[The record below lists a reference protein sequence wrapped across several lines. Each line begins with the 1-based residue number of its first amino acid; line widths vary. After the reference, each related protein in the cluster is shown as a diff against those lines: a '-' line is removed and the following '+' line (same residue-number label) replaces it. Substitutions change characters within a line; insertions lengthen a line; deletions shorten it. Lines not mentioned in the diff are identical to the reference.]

1 MDTSAEPTPAA
12 GPRAASA
19 RISGRRDNASA
30 RVGPKA
36 AHGLEQL
43 LTRGLAVGYQPRL
56 PIYSSRFGDQ
66 LFFNFFN
73 DVEWMCRDDSIRLPL
88 QFVMGPAAHAEWGVE
103 GRTNAEALFVAQ
115 QLQWFWSNAVPR
127 VQGKGYPFG
136 YCGGEMT
143 YDVHE
148 GLLVQSR
155 FKIFNPRDTDP
166 ARHPTTK
173 KPCEVWVHNTA
184 EGVTKLHGWREDIP
198 NKAFWYAHLDDYD
211 RLRGESQ
218 VWAAYR
224 PWLRLTGRDGGEE
237 LIDLGFYRL
246 GVPPTVVD
254 HPNQPYTAAAGKG
267 QPYANNGFTHTR
279 DEARSIAESG
289 KSGAGIAVSSEQ
301 QNGVRKWD
309 YRVLATGIN
318 GTQLIEYVEYLERK
332 CYKGVGIPPELLQA
346 AESGSGYSGRAI
358 PLEGFLTSQQRP
370 VNDMTRSWFDQIGQP
385 LLRWNFGPD
394 AWARVSPKPLLGSY
408 KKNAWDSPG
417 EQPPPGGPPGGMP
430 PGGPPGQT
438 ATMSTGFGPPG
449 GSALLVRA
457 GGEIHDLRPAS
468 VSVPD
473 MAFLS
478 TGVPADD
485 LAARLAGMTD
495 AELVALAGGD
505 DPGAD

>member
-148 GLLVQSR
+148 GMLVQSR

-166 ARHPTTK
+166 ARHP
-173 KPCEVWVHNTA
+173 
-184 EGVTKLHGWREDIP
+184 
-198 NKAFWYAHLDDYD
+198 DD
-211 RLRGESQ
+211 Q
-218 VWAAYR
+218 
-224 PWLRLTGRDGGEE
+224 
-237 LIDLGFYRL
+237 
-246 GVPPTVVD
+246 
-254 HPNQPYTAAAGKG
+254 
-267 QPYANNGFTHTR
+267 
-279 DEARSIAESG
+279 EA
-289 KSGAGIAVSSEQ
+289 
-301 QNGVRKWD
+301 VR
-309 YRVLATGIN
+309 
-318 GTQLIEYVEYLERK
+318 
-332 CYKGVGIPPELLQA
+332 GVGPQH
-346 AESGSGYSGRAI
+346 GR
-358 PLEGFLTSQQRP
+358 GG
-370 VNDMTRSWFDQIGQP
+370 DQ
-385 LLRWNFGPD
+385 
-394 AWARVSPKPLLGSY
+394 
-408 KKNAWDSPG
+408 
-417 EQPPPGGPPGGMP
+417 
-430 PGGPPGQT
+430 
-438 ATMSTGFGPPG
+438 
-449 GSALLVRA
+449 
-457 GGEIHDLRPAS
+457 
-468 VSVPD
+468 
-473 MAFLS
+473 
-478 TGVPADD
+478 
-485 LAARLAGMTD
+485 AARL
-495 AELVALAGGD
+495 GGRTS
-505 DPGAD
+505 PTRRSGTPTWTTTTGCGASRRSGPPTGRGSG